1 MELTL
6 ERIRELAVK
15 TAGYEWYKDV
25 QQTDEFWESSLT
37 VAEGFDVVVEVLEYI
52 QDQIGG
58 KPLGMDLGAA
68 DGVVV
73 LLMHYCGIQ
82 AYGIEK
88 VEERLRVARQSCEDL
103 GLGDD
108 IGLGLGD
115 WMEDAPYRALGIAVG
130 EVDFFIFIPRRGGP
144 SGLWRWWRRRLRKGG
159 GWRLI

>member
-15 TAGYEWYKDV
+15 TAEYEWYKDV

-37 VAEGFDVVVEVLEYI
+37 VAEGFDVVVEVFEYI

-73 LLMHYCGIQ
+73 LLMQYCGIQ
-82 AYGIEK
+82 AYGSEK

-103 GLGDD
+103 GV
-108 IGLGLGD
+108 GD

-144 SGLWRWWRRRLRKGG
+144 SGLWRWWRRRLWKGR